1 MAFDLDDTE
10 DEEKGNITSI
20 PINKIKQKMFEY
32 KKIAEELYKEF
43 LRTGKTNIRDLGM
56 SYDNR
61 AIALEE
67 LLKEE

>member
-32 KKIAEELYKEF
+32 KK
-43 LRTGKTNIRDLGM
+43 N
-56 SYDNR
+56 S
-61 AIALEE
+61 
-67 LLKEE
+67 